1 MNMTN
6 KDEVLELCK
15 PITLTQNQFDFFREQ
30 CRIWLDILGMT
41 DYHIDFRFEKDENG
55 YAVTQGSFSQ
65 RKYWVTL
72 SEEWEDEWVHKTG
85 DEKDKQIETLLIECA
100 HHEAMECF
108 FYRIRNLAEMRYI
121 GDADID
127 DEIHSMI
134 HKMEGAWGRFLEM
147 KKDLKKY
154 ETK

>member
-1 MNMTN
+1 MDDIKLLDTI
-6 KDEVLELCK
+6 KL
-15 PITLTQNQFDFFREQ
+15 TLDQFEFFKKQ
-30 CRIWLDILGMT
+30 IKIWLDILGMT
-41 DYHIDFRFEKDENG
+41 DYHIDIRFEKDENG

-65 RKYWVTL
+65 RKYWVKL
-72 SEEWEDEWVHKTG
+72 SEEWDNEWVHKTSK
-85 DEKDKQIETLLIECA
+85 EKDKQIEEILIECA

-134 HKMEGAWGRFLEM
+134 HKMEGAWGRFMEK

-154 ETK
+154 ENDY